1 MKLNLTAD
9 QIANIQ
15 LMPLDLAKQYALEV
29 LQNHSTHEKAVKEK
43 DPMKFVR
50 LRQNILAKRNS
61 TEIMKMF
68 YDMYLAGEGLG
79 VRGSKWK
86 KHYKNFA

>member
-1 MKLNLTAD
+1 MKLNLTAE

-15 LMPLDLAKQYALEV
+15 LMPLDLAREFALEV
-29 LQNHSTHEKAVKEK
+29 LENHSTHEKAVKSK

-50 LRQNILAKRNS
+50 LRQNILSKRNS
-61 TEIMKMF
+61 TDIMKMF

-86 KHYKNFA
+86 KHYNNFA